1 MAISKKNIMGIIIAV
16 ALAIGTVA
24 GMSGCASCSRF
35 GKSLESNISGG
46 MERKVTVYSNTGEVV
61 YEDEGKIDL
70 QVSEEGGHVVYD
82 KDGKRTV
89 ITGGIVISE
98 EV

>member
-1 MAISKKNIMGIIIAV
+1 MTVSKRNIMGITIA
-16 ALAIGTVA
+16 ATLAIGSIA

-35 GKSLESNISGG
+35 GKSLESDISGG

-82 KDGKRTV
+82 KDGKCTV

-98 EV
+98 EM